1 MKQVLK
7 KLVKNKNVRYL
18 VLLLLLI
25 IPFITSL
32 ANSKGPNTDSI
43 IHYLD
48 TIYAKA
54 PLNAVRVGKYYFHD
68 PNINDIEAKAHFSLK
83 IGASYYYLGK
93 PDSCL
98 YYLDTSLVLRKKI
111 EDEEMLANGYNAL
124 SIIHFHM
131 GNYDKALLMNK
142 NALNVYSK
150 LHDTIAMVNS
160 LKGIANIY
168 TRTNHGDSAININ
181 IEALYLLKNKNDTT
195 SLNYKGGLTMNIGTL
210 MSNLDKIQEAAKYY
224 QEAKFFFIKTG
235 NQEELARLYHN
246 IADMNYSQGK
256 IDTAIKYITKS
267 IQLKK
272 EHQMQRQLSSS
283 LTVAADIYREIGRD
297 RLAKKYYIN
306 AIEISSA
313 VGDMYFYI
321 QSLIALSQIYLHEPQ
336 PDSARLY
343 LKRLEKV
350 EPSIESPLLKSE
362 FHKALS
368 MYFRTIGNYKK
379 ALEEYK
385 KYNLYSD
392 TVLNAGK
399 VEATL
404 ELEKKY
410 QTALKEKENQKLK
423 NQLLEKQLT
432 EQRQQTWLYIL
443 IIGLSLLSIAVF
455 LLIGLLRARSKAIE
469 NHKRLR
475 ETEKERANL
484 EVKEITQRMASE
496 KKIRA
501 LQEEKYEKDIEL
513 KNRKL
518 ATSAMQIMSKNNV
531 LQEIETILSNSD
543 ESHLRMQVNRLLK
556 NNVNFDKDWEQLRLH
571 FEQVHPHF
579 FSSLK
584 KEFPGL
590 TDYDLRLAA
599 YLKINL
605 TSKEIAQMLHVT
617 PSAISKSRQRLRKKL
632 GIDSNTGFNEFF
644 KRFSSIEPK

>member
-1 MKQVLK
+1 MKQVFK
-7 KLVKNKNVRYL
+7 KFVKNKNVCYL

-43 IHYLD
+43 INYLD

-54 PLNAVRVGKYYFHD
+54 PLNAVRVGKHYFHD

-111 EDEEMLANGYNAL
+111 GDEEMLANGYNAL

-142 NALNVYSK
+142 NALNVYRK

-168 TRTNHGDSAININ
+168 IRTNHGDSAININ
-181 IEALYLLKNKNDTT
+181 IEALYLLKNKNDNT
-195 SLNYKGGLTMNIGTL
+195 SLNYKGGLTMNIGIL
-210 MSNLDKIQEAAKYY
+210 MSNLDKIQEAAEYY

-235 NQEELARLYHN
+235 DQEELARLYHN
-246 IADMNYSQGK
+246 IADMNYSQGN

-283 LTVAADIYREIGRD
+283 LTIAADIYREIGRD

-321 QSLIALSQIYLHEPQ
+321 QSLIALSQIYLNESQ

-350 EPSIESPLLKSE
+350 EPSIESPLLKSG

-368 MYFRTIGNYKK
+368 MYFNTIGNYKK

-385 KYNLYSD
+385 KYNTYSD
-392 TVLNAGK
+392 TVLNADK

-455 LLIGLLRARSKAIE
+455 LLTGLLRARSKAIE

-484 EVKEITQRMASE
+484 EVKEIAQRMASE

-518 ATSAMQIMSKNNV
+518 ATYAMQIMSKNNV
-531 LQEIETILSNSD
+531 LLEIETILSNSD

-644 KRFSSIEPK
+644 KKFSSIEAK